1 MQYECLIL
9 WLLAM
14 ACGIKF
20 INYSILIF
28 AVVLALLI
36 IVVIIKFAGI
46 VPKK

>member
-1 MQYECLIL
+1 MPDP
-9 WLLAM
+9 LAF
-14 ACGIKF
+14 GNGLRIKV

-36 IVVIIKFAGI
+36 IVVIIKAAGI